1 MKTYLG
7 GGEDICTVETKPVK
21 NIRLLYRTKAL
32 LQENALKS
40 IYFACTHSYL
50 NYANI
55 AWESTY
61 RSKLKTIHFHQKHAV
76 KKIKKLKVKKL
87 KTT

>member
-1 MKTYLG
+1 ML
-7 GGEDICTVETKPVK
+7 
-21 NIRLLYRTKAL
+21 
-32 LQENALKS
+32 LKS